1 MRYKQ
6 YYVLRGTISCGSVLY
21 NRHGNNF
28 VEATPPNNI
37 GLKRAKEVKDGVW
50 FIGSQA
56 QYGDTYLV
64 PEGNEFFNF
73 YPLRQAIFGYY
84 VYRIELNAVF
94 GFDVSDRVQNLVLKY
109 FFSLKL

>member
-1 MRYKQ
+1 MRYKP
-6 YYVLRGTISCGSVLY
+6 YYIVGGTISCGSILY

-28 VEATPPNNI
+28 VDPKTPNYI

-50 FIGSQA
+50 FIGSDS
-56 QYGDTYLV
+56 GDTYLV

-84 VYRIELNAVF
+84 VYRTELNAVF